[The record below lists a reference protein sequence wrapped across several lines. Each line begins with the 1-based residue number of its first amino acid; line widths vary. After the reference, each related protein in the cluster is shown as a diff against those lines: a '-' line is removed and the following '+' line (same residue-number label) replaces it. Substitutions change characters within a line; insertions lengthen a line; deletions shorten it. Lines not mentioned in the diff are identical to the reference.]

1 MAKDEILRLVEML
14 DEYEVGKRDVVAG
27 ADVLFLSNDRYY
39 FMGNPVNV
47 TDTAMN
53 QMTELCGIPGNF
65 FHGVLNPV
73 ERSLI
78 FNRLIHERSA
88 GPERL
93 FRFKGNTLYGVLS
106 NKYQRLDNTLLK
118 DAIREADNIGLDLIP
133 VKVILDPDHT
143 KIRLVPSKMILGE
156 LSPMIEFTNS
166 ENGLGAMRFWG
177 GVFRKICENG
187 LIVAVGDETN
197 MRWPHLGL
205 GDFIVP
211 DLAHILNRSMEYV
224 VLLDRAKSRYL
235 DVEKKTETLAGVA
248 RMFGPETA
256 EKVVESANR
265 EYHGGRTLF
274 DLVNS
279 ITRAAQA
286 FPPRTQTAIERH
298 AAELLAA

>member
-1 MAKDEILRLVEML
+1 MVKDEILRLVEML

-27 ADVLFLSNDRYY
+27 ADVLFLSNDRFF
-39 FMGNPVNV
+39 FMGKPVNV

-53 QMTELCGIPGNF
+53 QMTELCGIPRDF
-65 FHGVLNPV
+65 FYSVLNPV

-78 FNRLIHERSA
+78 FNRLINERSA
-88 GPERL
+88 APDRL

-106 NKYQRLDNTLLK
+106 NKYRKLDNSLLK
-118 DAIREADNIGLDLIP
+118 NALRKAKYIGLDLVP

-143 KIRLVPSKMILGE
+143 KIRLVPSEMILGE

-166 ENGLGAMRFWG
+166 ENGLGSMRFWG

-187 LIVAVGDETN
+187 LIVAVGDEAN

-224 VLLDRAKSRYL
+224 FLLDRAKTRYL
-235 DVEKKTETLAGVA
+235 DTEKKAGVLAGVGGA
-248 RMFGPETA
+248 FGPEAA

-274 DLVNS
+274 DLINS

-286 FPPRTQTAIERH
+286 FPPKTQTAIERH